1 MQSEDKEK
9 LSKEQIERMLG
20 EFARSPFRSIL
31 ATLLECELT
40 ADDIKDFARKWP
52 DRYAS
57 AVTQFARLSGFHERL
72 QVDASLSTQ
81 IHNLSDSQLPAKLAE
96 LDNEMKKMGI
106 AEDKTTSGG

>member
-9 LSKEQIERMLG
+9 LSKEQIEKILAQ
-20 EFARSPFRSIL
+20 FVRSPFRSFL

-40 ADDIKDFARKWP
+40 AYEIKDFARKWP

-72 QVDASLSTQ
+72 QVDASLSSE
-81 IHNLSDSQLPAKLAE
+81 IHNLSDSQLLDKLAE
-96 LDNEMKKMGI
+96 L
-106 AEDKTTSGG
+106 EDKLKIMKDTTEDNAKD